1 MELTCINCP
10 LGCTINILKEGDRIL
25 VEGNSCPRGEKYAR
39 DELLQPKRMLTSTI
53 YVNNGER
60 VSCKSKEAVDKDR
73 IFEVM
78 DAIKK
83 ARVNKPVHIG
93 DILIKDIAGT
103 DIVATKNVEEKKDL
117 IEGLFYSAIPLF
129 FNSSSIRRLSMR
141 LTDSWFLAAQS
152 AIVCLLPF
160 LTLTVSC
167 STFSDSHFF
176 FARFN
181 ASELAA
187 ISFLYL

>member
-83 ARVNKPVHIG
+83 ARVNKPIHIG

-103 DIVATKNVEEKKDL
+103 DIVATKNVE
-117 IEGLFYSAIPLF
+117 
-129 FNSSSIRRLSMR
+129 
-141 LTDSWFLAAQS
+141 
-152 AIVCLLPF
+152 
-160 LTLTVSC
+160 
-167 STFSDSHFF
+167 
-176 FARFN
+176 
-181 ASELAA
+181 
-187 ISFLYL
+187 

>member
-39 DELLQPKRMLTSTI
+39 DELLQPKRMITSTI

-83 ARVNKPVHIG
+83 ARVNKPIHIG
-93 DILIKDIAGT
+93 DTIILPLVDVAFAGT
-103 DIVATKNVEEKKDL
+103 DIVATKNVE
-117 IEGLFYSAIPLF
+117 
-129 FNSSSIRRLSMR
+129 
-141 LTDSWFLAAQS
+141 
-152 AIVCLLPF
+152 
-160 LTLTVSC
+160 
-167 STFSDSHFF
+167 
-176 FARFN
+176 
-181 ASELAA
+181 
-187 ISFLYL
+187 